1 LAFDF
6 RPVGSGCDAGK
17 TLVLVILVTQ
27 VVLLLVPLL
36 LVTVVIAVA
45 CVVAIASATHHH
57 PCDGPGDGDGVADP
71 TAPPFEL
78 GLPAPGRHVRCLW
91 VLFANVRSLV
101 CVVAVFPLGWGSML
115 AYSVI
120 APCYYARQRPLFEF

>member
-1 LAFDF
+1 VHAARLRHFIDIGACPLDGVCGCAVSADVTTCLTAQLAFDF

-27 VVLLLVPLL
+27 VLLLVVPLL

-45 CVVAIASATHHH
+45 CVVAIASATHHR

-71 TAPPFEL
+71 TAPPSN
-78 GLPAPGRHVRCLW
+78 W
-91 VLFANVRSLV
+91 V
-101 CVVAVFPLGWGSML
+101 C
-115 AYSVI
+115 
-120 APCYYARQRPLFEF
+120 RPQDAT